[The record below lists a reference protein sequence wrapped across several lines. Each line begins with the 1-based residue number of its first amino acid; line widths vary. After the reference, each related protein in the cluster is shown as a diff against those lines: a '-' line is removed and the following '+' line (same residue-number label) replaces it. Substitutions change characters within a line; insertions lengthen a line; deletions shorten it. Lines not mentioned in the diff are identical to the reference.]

1 MARIGAMTRRALFL
15 LGWMLCAAGGTV
27 WAQEGAGWKA
37 AAASAKITPKEPMWM
52 AGYASRTTPSDGV
65 TQDLYAKALVLEDGQ
80 GGRFVTLTMDL
91 IGIPSS
97 LRSTVV
103 EALRK
108 QHQLSPERVFMNC
121 SHTHCGPEFRVGRS
135 LYLEVMDHGD
145 ERGAQYG
152 AWLAEELVRLTGDAI
167 GRLAPAKLSATHARC
182 GFAMNRRQPTRLGF
196 KNSPYPDGPVDHSVP
211 VLEVRGAEGEKLM
224 AVMFG
229 YACHNTTLS
238 FQQFCGDY
246 AGYAQEYLEA
256 AHPGAVALFVM
267 GCGGDQNPY
276 PRGKLEL
283 AQQHGRTLANAVE
296 TALTVTQKQPVGG
309 TVKAAL
315 GTVAL
320 PFAPPPS
327 KADLEKMAGSTNR
340 WEAAH
345 ATMQLKKLE
354 AEGKLAS
361 SYDYPVQ
368 VVKLGA
374 DFTLVALAGEVV
386 VDYALRLKKEMPKQA
401 TVWVAGYSNDVMG
414 YIPSRRVLE
423 EGGYEAGGAMLY
435 TAHPGPWKPEVEE
448 LIMGKVHELHR
459 QLAE

>member
-1 MARIGAMTRRALFL
+1 
-15 LGWMLCAAGGTV
+15 
-27 WAQEGAGWKA
+27 
-37 AAASAKITPKEPMWM
+37 M
-52 AGYASRTTPSDGV
+52 AGYASRASPSDGV
-65 TQDLYAKALVLEDGQ
+65 TQDLFAKVLVVEDGQ

-108 QHQLSPERVFMNC
+108 QHQLPPERVFMNC
-121 SHTHCGPEFRVGRS
+121 SHTHCGPEFRVGKS

-145 ERGAQYG
+145 NRGAEYG
-152 AWLAEELVRLTGDAI
+152 SWLAGELTRLTGEAI
-167 GRLAPAKLSATHARC
+167 QKLAPAKLSATHARC
-182 GFAMNRRQPTRLGF
+182 GFAMNRRLPTRLGY
-196 KNSPYPDGPVDHSVP
+196 KNSPYPEGPVDHAVP
-211 VLEVRGAEGEKLM
+211 VLEVLGSDGKLL

-256 AHPGAVALFVM
+256 AHPGTVALFVM

-296 TALTVTQKQPVGG
+296 AALTVTQKQTLTGS
-309 TVKAAL
+309 VKAAM
-315 GTVAL
+315 GTVVL
-320 PFAPPPS
+320 PFAPPPP
-327 KADLEKMAGSTNR
+327 KAELEKLAASTNR

-345 ATMQLKKLE
+345 ASMQLKKLE
-354 AEGKLAS
+354 ADGQLAA

-368 VVKLGA
+368 VVKLGP
-374 DFTLVALAGEVV
+374 DFTLIALAGEVV

-448 LIMGKVHELHR
+448 LIIGKVHELHR

>member
-1 MARIGAMTRRALFL
+1 
-15 LGWMLCAAGGTV
+15 MLCAASWSS
-27 WAQEGAGWKA
+27 WAQEGSGWKA
-37 AAASAKITPKEPMWM
+37 AAASTKITPKEPMWM
-52 AGYASRTTPSDGV
+52 AGYASRTSPSEGV
-65 TQDLYAKALVLEDGQ
+65 TQDLFAKVLVLEDGQ

-91 IGIPSS
+91 IGIPTS

-103 EALRK
+103 EALWK
-108 QHQLSPERVFMNC
+108 QHQLPPERVFMNC
-121 SHTHCGPEFRVGRS
+121 SHTHCGPEFRVGKS

-145 ERGAQYG
+145 NRGAEYG
-152 AWLAEELVRLTGDAI
+152 SWLAGELARLTGEAI
-167 GRLAPAKLSATHARC
+167 QKLAPAKLSVTHARC
-182 GFAMNRRQPTRLGF
+182 GFAMNRRLPTRLGY
-196 KNSPYPDGPVDHSVP
+196 KNSPYPEGPVDQTVP
-211 VLEVRGAEGEKLM
+211 VLEVLGSDGKLL

-296 TALTVTQKQPVGG
+296 AALTVTQKQMLTGS
-309 TVKAAL
+309 VKAAM
-315 GTVAL
+315 GTVVL
-320 PFAPPPS
+320 PFAPPPP
-327 KADLEKMAGSTNR
+327 KAELEKLAASTNR

-345 ATMQLKKLE
+345 ASMQLKKLE
-354 AEGKLAS
+354 VDGQLAS

-368 VVKLGA
+368 VVKLGP
-374 DFTLVALAGEVV
+374 DFALIALAGEVV

-448 LIMGKVHELHR
+448 LIIGKVHELHR

>member
-1 MARIGAMTRRALFL
+1 MKRRALFL
-15 LGWMLCAAGGTV
+15 AVWMLLAASRSA
-27 WAQEGAGWKA
+27 WAQETSGWKA
-37 AAASAKITPKEPMWM
+37 AAASSKITPEEPMWM
-52 AGYASRTTPSDGV
+52 AGYASRTSPSQGV
-65 TQDLYAKALVLEDGQ
+65 TQDLFAKALVLEDGQ

-91 IGIPSS
+91 IGIPAS
-97 LRSTVV
+97 LRSSVV

-108 QHQLSPERVFMNC
+108 QHQLPPERVFMNC
-121 SHTHCGPEFRVGRS
+121 SHTHCGPEFRVGKS

-145 ERGAQYG
+145 KRGAEYG
-152 AWLAEELVRLTGDAI
+152 AWLADELVRLTGEAI
-167 GRLAPAKLSATHARC
+167 GRLAPAKVSATHARC
-182 GFAMNRRQPTRLGF
+182 GFAMNRRLPTRLGY
-196 KNSPYPDGPVDHSVP
+196 KNSPYPDGPVDQAVP
-211 VLEVRGAEGEKLM
+211 VLEVQGADGKLL

-246 AGYAQEYLEA
+246 AGYAQEYLET
-256 AHPGAVALFVM
+256 AHPGTVALFVM

-283 AQQHGRTLANAVE
+283 AQQHGRALANAVE
-296 TALTVTQKQPVGG
+296 AALTVAPKQVVTGS
-309 TVKAAL
+309 VKAAM
-315 GTVAL
+315 GNVAL

-327 KADLEKMAGSTNR
+327 RAELEKLAASTNR

-345 ATMQLKKLE
+345 ASMQLKKLE
-354 AEGKLAS
+354 LEGKLAS

-368 VVKLGA
+368 VVKLGP

-386 VDYALRLKKEMPKQA
+386 VDYALRLKRELPKKS
-401 TVWVAGYSNDVMG
+401 TIWVAGYSNDVMG

-448 LIMGKVHELHR
+448 LIIGKVHELDR